1 MTGGPAE
8 DRGKAKK
15 WGFVDKLAIVRTTG
29 DSGRTSHA
37 RAVSGPEPDW
47 TSCCAAETSE
57 DPGDTMWVGSAAST
71 AA

>member
-15 WGFVDKLAIVRTTG
+15 WGFGDKLAIVRTTD

-37 RAVSGPEPDW
+37 TAVSGPEPDW
-47 TSCCAAETSE
+47 TSCCAAGTSE
-57 DPGDTMWVGSAAST
+57 DPGDTMWEEVPAST